1 PTYIMHF
8 HITFPWMAVAGILGM
23 SWWTSTALGTPFVV
37 AGVLACFVLFRRT
50 AYVRPLVGLR
60 GGRAEAEKLWPF
72 TVTDETGPKIL
83 LHLTAHAL
91 TAGVLFVLMVLA
103 VLTGFVEL

>member
-1 PTYIMHF
+1 
-8 HITFPWMAVAGILGM
+8 M
-23 SWWTSTALGTPFVV
+23 SWWTSTALGTP
-37 AGVLACFVLFRRT
+37 LWWRACWLFR
-50 AYVRPLVGLR
+50 ALSSYSVRAPLVGLR

-91 TAGVLFVLMVLA
+91 TAGALFVLMVLA